1 MITKYK
7 VFKVR
12 NKLDFTGSFVVDSMG
27 LNEGVAMFWRD
38 VDSVKAEG
46 FGRWR
51 LSSFYGYPRWNRCR
65 ESWQLMCSLLDKS
78 TLPWIILG
86 DFNDLLYA
94 SEKEIKH
101 FRYENAWSCELDC
114 KQVIKESWA
123 VAMPVPIAGRMEDC
137 GKKLQQWASSFH
149 KDFKD
154 RLEDCRRRLALLRQ
168 NYKNPNHLDLKEVE
182 EHYAQFLLQ

>member
-1 MITKYK
+1 MTRY
-7 VFKVR
+7 
-12 NKLDFTGSFVVDSMG
+12 
-27 LNEGVAMFWRD
+27 A
-38 VDSVKAEG
+38 VK
-46 FGRWR
+46 R
-51 LSSFYGYPRWNRCR
+51 
-65 ESWQLMCSLLDKS
+65 
-78 TLPWIILG
+78 
-86 DFNDLLYA
+86 
-94 SEKEIKH
+94 

-154 RLEDCRRRLALLRQ
+154 RLEDCRRRLAFLRQ
-168 NYKNPNHLDLKEVE
+168 NCKNPNHLDLKEVE